1 MDFFVQHVIPPT
13 EHYLD
18 LLQFISIMTY
28 MIHLPFV
35 GMVIGG
41 VGSAMWFTLADS
53 DKPTPR
59 YARFAE
65 ELLRV
70 FLGNRI
76 AILVLGVLNRCAFRD
91 PNHGFCQDSLITK
104 IKQQIIKEIH
114 PFRIYLFG
122 SQAKGTGTK
131 DSDIDLLIIA
141 DLEGPRQKINL
152 TIRRLFP
159 NRSFPLDVFVFTK
172 EEFERQKI
180 LTNSIS
186 NIVLREGQLLYEQ
199 K

>member
-1 MDFFVQHVIPPT
+1 M
-13 EHYLD
+13 
-18 LLQFISIMTY
+18 
-28 MIHLPFV
+28 
-35 GMVIGG
+35 G
-41 VGSAMWFTLADS
+41 ANA
-53 DKPTPR
+53 
-59 YARFAE
+59 
-65 ELLRV
+65 
-70 FLGNRI
+70 
-76 AILVLGVLNRCAFRD
+76 
-91 PNHGFCQDSLITK
+91 LITK

-141 DLEGPRQKINL
+141 DLEGPRQKRNL

-186 NIVLREGQLLYEQ
+186 NIVLREGKLLYER